1 MAPDVILHH
10 PPTISYTQTK
20 ADQFPSNQF
29 VCLSQVAQIRL
40 MYDSQFT
47 ASCMTPLAEHNFT
60 ADQCNL
66 IPSNSKAIAPS
77 YKYCKYDR
85 IWVDNTFVPCNFRKV

>member
-10 PPTISYTQTK
+10 PPTISYTQAK

-29 VCLSQVAQIRL
+29 VCLSQVGQIRL

-66 IPSNSKAIAPS
+66 EPDQCNLIPRAKL
-77 YKYCKYDR
+77 
-85 IWVDNTFVPCNFRKV
+85 